1 MNIVLISAH
10 PNPNSLNGAI
20 RDTIRRGFA
29 DAGHD
34 VRDIDLYADAFDP
47 VLVVNETR
55 RRRDLHLD
63 PDTARYREL
72 LAWADRLVF
81 VYPVWWQG
89 PPAMLKGFF
98 DRVLAANFAYSFKG
112 KRKGALL
119 PDGLFRGK
127 RAWVVYTTDTPRWLA
142 WIDPGYLAIKHYVL
156 QYVGIGRIRR
166 SMIASVKRKTRERL
180 RRELERLYRIAAS
193 S

>member
-10 PNPNSLNGAI
+10 PNPNSLNGAVS
-20 RDTIRRGFA
+20 DSIRRGFA

-34 VRDIDLYADAFDP
+34 VKEIDLYADRFDP

-55 RRRDLHLD
+55 RRRDLHQD

-89 PPAMLKGFF
+89 PPAILKGFI
-98 DRVLAANFAYSFKG
+98 DRVFVANYAYSFKG

-127 RAWVVYTTDTPRWLA
+127 SAWVVYTSDTPRWLA
-142 WIDPGYLAIKHYVL
+142 WIDPGYFAMKQYVL
-156 QYVGIGRIRR
+156 QYVGVGPVRR
-166 SMIASVKRKTRERL
+166 SMITSVKRKSRERL
-180 RRELERLYRIAAS
+180 GRELERLSRIAAS